1 MRIALVTDRAWKSL
15 PERVVSLSKKISALL
30 PETVEIVTLL
40 RPVGNVPIA
49 KDGRVD
55 RAFLKRILKAD
66 GYDGA
71 CLLFERRQARDLKLA
86 LKGFYLRD
94 EDGYIEFFVCA
105 NERTTDKS
113 YFGNFRF
120 ERAFAHEL
128 LHGLYHWV
136 GAKFPTP
143 DEKAHHPGYDNTHYL
158 DKTTSQIEVGYRE
171 VAKAWPKRP
180 KSVTILKSTPDPLK
194 GVDPNLADLA
204 RRTIR
209 AMAELGKPVFVFE
222 GFRSMERQ
230 AELYAQGRTKPG
242 KIVTNAKPGES
253 KHNHGKAVD
262 IIFEKTLWSN
272 PRADWD
278 TLGTVFK
285 SLAKARNVKVS
296 WGGDWKGFPDLPHF
310 EL

>member
-1 MRIALVTDRAWKSL
+1 MRIAIVTDRAWKSL

-40 RPVGNVPIA
+40 RPVGDVPIA

-71 CLLFERRQARDLKLA
+71 CLLFERKQARDLKLA

-94 EDGYIEFFVCA
+94 DDGYIEFFVCS
-105 NERTTDKS
+105 NEKTTDKS
-113 YFGNFRF
+113 HFGNYRF

-128 LHGLYHWV
+128 LHGLYHWA

-158 DKTTSQIEVGYRE
+158 DKTTSQIEAGYRE
-171 VAKAWPKRP
+171 VAKLWPKAKVAP
-180 KSVTILKSTPDPLK
+180 KKAAPVDGLDPK
-194 GVDPNLADLA
+194 LA
-204 RRTIR
+204 RIVSQTIG
-209 AMAELGKPVFVFE
+209 AMAELGKPMRLVE

-230 AELYAQGRTKPG
+230 AALYAQGRTAPG
-242 KIVTNAKPGES
+242 PIVTNAKPGES
-253 KHNHGKAVD
+253 KHNFGKAADLCFV
-262 IIFEKTLWSN
+262 KTGYN
-272 PRADWD
+272 APEADWR
-278 TLGTVFK
+278 LYGMMAK
-285 SLAKARNVKVS
+285 SFGAS
-296 WGGDWKGFPDLPHF
+296 WGGDWKGFPDRPHI
-310 EL
+310 EI